1 MDLTNLLPKFK
12 IVEVNKLAGLLNGHI
27 VAQAPHATAE
37 DYLENGQIF
46 YLGAEA
52 NAVLHGVAAF
62 KAQPFLHYTEE
73 LLPFMNGNE
82 YFAVDVQNG
91 VAYPRLIGLYEGDE
105 FTTNNIAN
113 LEGVGAFTGWVNNAA
128 WAIVQNDALTLVNA
142 VPVAAYNGPVFR
154 AEKDRLAAG
163 QVAARLT
170 LIAKQIVVA

>member
-1 MDLTNLLPKFK
+1 MDLINLLPKFK

-52 NAVLHGVAAF
+52 DAVLHGDADF
-62 KAQPFLHYTEE
+62 TAQPFLHYTEE

-82 YFAVDVQNG
+82 YFAVEVQNG

-113 LEGVGAFTGWVNNAA
+113 LATFADWDANKA
-128 WAIVQNDALTLVNA
+128 WAVVVDDALTLVDE
-142 VPVAAYNGPVFR
+142 VPAAAYVGPLFR

-170 LIAKQIVVA
+170 LIAKQIDVA

>member
-27 VAQAPHATAE
+27 VAQAPHATAA

-52 NAVLHGVAAF
+52 DAVLHGDADF

-82 YFAVDVQNG
+82 YFAVEVQDG

-113 LEGVGAFTGWVNNAA
+113 LAAFTGWVANKA
-128 WAIVQNDALTLVNA
+128 WAIVVDDVLTLVNA

>member
-1 MDLTNLLPKFK
+1 MDLINLLPKFK

-27 VAQAPHATAE
+27 VAQAAYETEAT
-37 DYLENGQIF
+37 YVENGQIF
-46 YLGAEA
+46 YLGI
-52 NAVLHGVAAF
+52 NGDVVAHADATF

-82 YFAVDVQNG
+82 YFAVEVDGG

-113 LEGVGAFTGWVNNAA
+113 LATFDDWDANKA
-128 WAIVQNDALTLVNA
+128 WAIVDEDALTLVDGLPA
-142 VPVAAYNGPVFR
+142 EYDGPLFR

-163 QVAARLT
+163 QPAARLT
-170 LIAKQIVVA
+170 LLAKQAIVAAGE